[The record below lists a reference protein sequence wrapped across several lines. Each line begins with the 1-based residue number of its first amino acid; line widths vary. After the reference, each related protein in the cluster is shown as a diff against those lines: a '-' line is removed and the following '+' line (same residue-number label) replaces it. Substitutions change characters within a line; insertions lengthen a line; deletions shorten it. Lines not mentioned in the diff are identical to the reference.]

1 MPIRLKLALQFSA
14 VTLLL
19 LLAVGAIF
27 GIDLRTDLQRSMDT
41 GLRSSADDLIAQL
54 DVAGPVVGDATAN
67 GRALRL
73 PAGSY
78 GQVLDSSGRL
88 VQSTLDARSRPLLTP
103 AQVAAASRG
112 QQFFDGVM
120 QPDRRGPTTVRQQQ
134 VRILAEPTGQPGLVV
149 AVATN
154 REVLDEAIERAAT
167 QLLLIGSI
175 VLLLAGPGA
184 WLLARA
190 ALRPVERMR
199 AQAAELQASDA
210 GAGLPV
216 PGGRDEISRLGDTLN
231 ALLGRLH
238 EAYERERAFVADAG
252 HELRTPLTVLRG
264 ELELARR
271 PGRSSEQL
279 AATVE
284 VAAEQTERLIRLAE
298 DLLVLDRD
306 EHETARFV
314 RFDLVELAEGARLST
329 LAGLG
334 ARPISI
340 AVEAPIRPLPVW
352 GDPDRIRRALDNV
365 VANALRFS
373 PDGGCIEVGVTESAG
388 YAELTVTDQG
398 PGFPPE
404 FLPVA
409 FERFRRHD
417 PARTR
422 IEQDGGE
429 QASTGLGL
437 AIVRSAMRAHSGTAT
452 ATNRED
458 SPGARVT
465 LRWSTGTGSS

>member
-19 LLAVGAIF
+19 LLSVGTIF
-27 GIDLRTDLQRSMDT
+27 VIDLRADLQRSMDT
-41 GLRSSADDLIAQL
+41 GLRSRADDLIAQL
-54 DVAGPVVGDATAN
+54 EAAGAVAVT
-67 GRALRL
+67 GRRLRL

-78 GQVLDSSGRL
+78 GQILDSAGRL
-88 VQSTLDARSRPLLTP
+88 VQSTDDARSHPLLTP
-103 AQVAAASRG
+103 EQAAAASRG
-112 QQFFDGVM
+112 QQLFDGVM
-120 QPDRRGPTTVRQQQ
+120 QLDPHGEAPGRQQQ
-134 VRILAEPTGQPGLVV
+134 VRILSEPADRPGLVIT
-149 AVATN
+149 VATS
-154 REVLDEAIERAAT
+154 REVLDEATERAAA

-199 AQAAELQASDA
+199 AQAAELDARDA
-210 GAGLPV
+210 GAGLSV
-216 PGGRDEISRLGDTLN
+216 PGGRDEISRLGRTLN
-231 ALLGRLH
+231 GLLGRLH

-271 PGRSSEQL
+271 PGRSAAQL

-306 EHETARFV
+306 EHEDARFV
-314 RFDLVELAEGARLST
+314 QFDLAQLAEESRLSA
-329 LAGLG
+329 LAGPRS
-334 ARPISI
+334 RPVDIVV
-340 AVEAPIRPLPVW
+340 AAPGGPLPVY
-352 GDPDRIRRALDNV
+352 GDPDRIRRAVDNV
-365 VANALRFS
+365 LANAVRFS
-373 PDGGCIEVGVTESAG
+373 PAGGRIQIEVTTSAG

-398 PGFPPE
+398 PGFPPD

-409 FERFRRHD
+409 FERFRRYD

-422 IEQDGGE
+422 VEQDGAE

-437 AIVRSAMRAHSGTAT
+437 AIVRSVMKAHSGTAT
-452 ATNRED
+452 AANLEG
-458 SPGARVT
+458 SAGARVT
-465 LRWSTGTGSS
+465 LRWPTGTEST

>member
-1 MPIRLKLALQFSA
+1 VMEP
-14 VTLLL
+14 
-19 LLAVGAIF
+19 
-27 GIDLRTDLQRSMDT
+27 DQR
-41 GLRSSADDLIAQL
+41 GHA
-54 DVAGPVVGDATAN
+54 
-67 GRALRL
+67 
-73 PAGSY
+73 PA
-78 GQVLDSSGRL
+78 R
-88 VQSTLDARSRPLLTP
+88 
-103 AQVAAASRG
+103 
-112 QQFFDGVM
+112 
-120 QPDRRGPTTVRQQQ
+120 QQ
-134 VRILAEPTGQPGLVV
+134 VRILAAPAGRPGLVV
-149 AVATN
+149 AVATS
-154 REVLDEAIERAAT
+154 REVLDEALERAAR
-167 QLLLIGSI
+167 QLLLIGFV

-210 GAGLPV
+210 DAGLPV

-238 EAYERERAFVADAG
+238 AAYERECAFVADAG

-271 PGRSSEQL
+271 PGRSPEQL

-306 EHETARFV
+306 EHEAARFV
-314 RFDLVELAEGARLST
+314 RFDLVELAEACRQSA
-329 LAGLG
+329 LAGHTAG
-334 ARPISI
+334 KARPVSVV
-340 AVEAPIRPLPVW
+340 VEAPARPVPVF
-352 GDPDRIRRALDNV
+352 GDPDRIRRAVDNV

-373 PDGGCIEVGVTESAG
+373 PADGRIQIEVTECDG
-388 YAELTVTDQG
+388 HAELAVIDQG
-398 PGFPPE
+398 PGFAPD
-404 FLPVA
+404 FLPIA

-437 AIVRSAMRAHSGTAT
+437 AIVRSVMRAHSGTAT
-452 ATNRED
+452 ATNLETT
-458 SPGARVT
+458 SGARVT
-465 LRWSTGTGSS
+465 LRWPTGTGSS

>member
-1 MPIRLKLALQFSA
+1 VPIRLKLALQFSA
-14 VTLLL
+14 VTLLVL
-19 LLAVGAIF
+19 VAVGALF
-27 GIDLRTDLQRSMDT
+27 GIDLRTDLQHSMDT
-41 GLRSSADDLIAQL
+41 DLRSRAEDLIAQL
-54 DVAGPVVGDATAN
+54 DATGTGTGQ
-67 GRALRL
+67 GRLLRL

-78 GQVLDSSGRL
+78 GQVLDSGGRL
-88 VQSTLDARSRPLLTP
+88 VQATGEARTHPLLSA
-103 AQVAAASRG
+103 AQAAAAVG
-112 QQFFDGVM
+112 GEQLFNGVL
-120 QPDRRGPTTVRQQQ
+120 QPDQRGPVRTGQEQ
-134 VRILAEPTGQPGLVV
+134 VRILAEPAGRPGLVV
-149 AVATN
+149 AVATS
-154 REVLDEAIERAAT
+154 REVLEEATERAAS
-167 QLLLIGSI
+167 QLLIIGAI
-175 VLLLAGPGA
+175 VLVVAGPGA

-199 AQAAELQASDA
+199 AQAAELETSDA
-210 GAGLPV
+210 GAGLTV
-216 PGGRDEISRLGDTLN
+216 PGGRDEISRLASTLN

-314 RFDLVELAEGARLST
+314 RFDLAELAGAARLAA
-329 LAGLG
+329 LAGPRAGLV
-334 ARPISI
+334 SI
-340 AVEAPIRPLPVW
+340 VVDAPAGPVLVS
-352 GDPDRIRRALDNV
+352 GDPDRIRRAVDNLIV
-365 VANALRFS
+365 NALRFS
-373 PDGGCIEVGVTESAG
+373 PAGGRIRIEVSEPAG
-388 YAELTVTDQG
+388 HAELAVTDQG
-398 PGFPPE
+398 PGFAPD

-422 IEQDGGE
+422 TELDGGE

-437 AIVRSAMRAHSGTAT
+437 AIVRSVMRAHSGTAT
-452 ATNRED
+452 AANLEG
-458 SPGARVT
+458 SSGARVT
-465 LRWSTGTGSS
+465 LRWPTGTGSS

>member
-19 LLAVGAIF
+19 LLGVGALF
-27 GIDLRTDLQRSMDT
+27 GMDLRTDLQRSMDAE
-41 GLRSSADDLIAQL
+41 LRAHADDLIAQL
-54 DVAGPVVGDATAN
+54 DTAGGTAVP
-67 GRALRL
+67 GRRLRL

-78 GQVLDSSGRL
+78 GQVLDSAGRL
-88 VQSTLDARSRPLLTP
+88 VQSTEDARSHPLLTV
-103 AQVAAASRG
+103 AQVAAAGRG
-112 QQFFDGVM
+112 QQLFDGVM
-120 QPDRRGPTTVRQQQ
+120 QPDQHGQAPVRQEQ
-134 VRILAEPTGQPGLVV
+134 VRILSGPTGRPGLVI
-149 AVATN
+149 AVATS
-154 REVLDEAIERAAT
+154 REVLDEATERAAA

-199 AQAAELQASDA
+199 AQAADLQASDA
-210 GAGLPV
+210 GAGLSV

-238 EAYERERAFVADAG
+238 AAYERERAFVADAG

-314 RFDLVELAEGARLST
+314 RFDLVELAEQSRSAALAAARSQPVSIVVQ
-329 LAGLG
+329 AP
-334 ARPISI
+334 ARP
-340 AVEAPIRPLPVW
+340 VPVC
-352 GDPDRIRRALDNV
+352 GDPNRIRRALDNV

-373 PDGGCIEVGVTESAG
+373 PAGGRIVIEVAESSAD
-388 YAELTVTDQG
+388 AELVVTDQG
-398 PGFPPE
+398 PGFAPD

-422 IEQDGGE
+422 IEQNGGE
-429 QASTGLGL
+429 QAGTGLGL
-437 AIVRSAMRAHSGTAT
+437 AIARSVMRAHSGSAT
-452 ATNRED
+452 AANLEG
-458 SPGARVT
+458 SSGARVT
-465 LRWSTGTGSS
+465 LRWPTGTRSS

>member
-1 MPIRLKLALQFSA
+1 
-14 VTLLL
+14 
-19 LLAVGAIF
+19 
-27 GIDLRTDLQRSMDT
+27 
-41 GLRSSADDLIAQL
+41 
-54 DVAGPVVGDATAN
+54 
-67 GRALRL
+67 
-73 PAGSY
+73 
-78 GQVLDSSGRL
+78 
-88 VQSTLDARSRPLLTP
+88 
-103 AQVAAASRG
+103 
-112 QQFFDGVM
+112 
-120 QPDRRGPTTVRQQQ
+120 
-134 VRILAEPTGQPGLVV
+134 
-149 AVATN
+149 
-154 REVLDEAIERAAT
+154 
-167 QLLLIGSI
+167 
-175 VLLLAGPGA
+175 
-184 WLLARA
+184 
-190 ALRPVERMR
+190 MR
-199 AQAAELQASDA
+199 AQAADLQASDA
-210 GAGLPV
+210 RAGLSV

-329 LAGLG
+329 LATLG
-334 ARPISI
+334 TRPVDL
-340 AVEAPIRPLPVW
+340 AVQAPVRPLPVL

-388 YAELTVTDQG
+388 HAELTVTDQG
-398 PGFPPE
+398 PGFPPD

-437 AIVRSAMRAHSGTAT
+437 AIVRSVMRAHSGTAT

-465 LRWSTGTGSS
+465 LRWPTGTGSS

>member
-19 LLAVGAIF
+19 LLGVGALF
-27 GIDLRTDLQRSMDT
+27 AIDLRADLQRSMDT
-41 GLRSSADDLIAQL
+41 GLRSRADDLIAQL
-54 DVAGPVVGDATAN
+54 EAAGPTVVP

-78 GQVLDSSGRL
+78 GQLLDGAGRL
-88 VQSTLDARSRPLLTP
+88 VQSTEDARSHPLLTP
-103 AQVAAASRG
+103 AQAAQADRG
-112 QQFFDGVM
+112 QQLFDGVM
-120 QPDRRGPTTVRQQQ
+120 QPDQHGQTPVRQQQ
-134 VRILAEPTGQPGLVV
+134 VRILSGPTGRPGLVV
-149 AVATN
+149 AVATS
-154 REVLDEAIERAAT
+154 REVLDEATERAAT

-199 AQAAELQASDA
+199 VQAAELEARDA
-210 GAGLPV
+210 GAGLSV

-238 EAYERERAFVADAG
+238 EAYERECAFVADAG

-314 RFDLVELAEGARLST
+314 RFDLVEVAEGARLSA
-329 LAGLG
+329 LSGPHP
-334 ARPISI
+334 RPVDIV
-340 AVEAPIRPLPVW
+340 VEAPVRPLPVF
-352 GDPDRIRRALDNV
+352 GDPDRIRRAVDNV

-373 PDGGCIEVGVTESAG
+373 PDGGCIEIEVAEAAG
-388 YAELTVTDQG
+388 QVELTVTDQG
-398 PGFPPE
+398 PGFPPD

-422 IEQDGGE
+422 IEQDGAE

-437 AIVRSAMRAHSGTAT
+437 AIVRSVMRAHSGTAT
-452 ATNRED
+452 ATNLEG
-458 SPGARVT
+458 SSGARVT
-465 LRWSTGTGSS
+465 LRWPTGTGS

>member
-1 MPIRLKLALQFSA
+1 VPIRLKLALQFSG

-19 LLAVGAIF
+19 LLGVGALF
-27 GIDLRTDLQRSMDT
+27 GIDLRADLQRSMDT
-41 GLRSSADDLIAQL
+41 GLRSRADDLIAQL
-54 DVAGPVVGDATAN
+54 EAIGPTAGF
-67 GRALRL
+67 RL

-78 GQVLDSSGRL
+78 GQLLDSGGRL
-88 VQSTLDARSRPLLTP
+88 VQSTDDARSHPLLTP
-103 AQVAAASRG
+103 EQVAQASRG
-112 QQFFDGVM
+112 QQFFNGVM
-120 QPDRRGPTTVRQQQ
+120 QPNQHGRTAVRQQQ
-134 VRILAEPTGQPGLVV
+134 VRILAAPTGRPGLVV
-149 AVATN
+149 VVATS
-154 REVLDEAIERAAT
+154 REVLDEATERAAE

-199 AQAAELQASDA
+199 AQAAELEARDA
-210 GAGLPV
+210 GAGLSV

-238 EAYERERAFVADAG
+238 EAYERECAFVADAG
-252 HELRTPLTVLRG
+252 HELRTPLSVLRG

-314 RFDLVELAEGARLST
+314 RFDLVELAEAARLAALSGPRSR
-329 LAGLG
+329 AVD
-334 ARPISI
+334 IV
-340 AVEAPIRPLPVW
+340 VEAPVRPLTVF
-352 GDPDRIRRALDNV
+352 GDPERIRRAVDNV
-365 VANALRFS
+365 VANARRFS
-373 PDGGCIEVGVTESAG
+373 PPGGCIEIEVAEAAG
-388 YAELTVTDQG
+388 HAELTVTDQG
-398 PGFPPE
+398 PGFE
-404 FLPVA
+404 LDFLPVA

-422 IEQDGGE
+422 TEEDGAE
-429 QASTGLGL
+429 QASAGLGL
-437 AIVRSAMRAHSGTAT
+437 AIVRSVMRAHSGTAT
-452 ATNRED
+452 ATNREG
-458 SPGARVT
+458 SSGARVT
-465 LRWSTGTGSS
+465 LRWPTGTGSS

>member
-1 MPIRLKLALQFSA
+1 MPIRLKLALQFSV

-19 LLAVGAIF
+19 LLGVGTIF
-27 GIDLRTDLQRSMDT
+27 VIDLRADLQRSMDT
-41 GLRSSADDLIAQL
+41 GLRSRADDLIAQL
-54 DVAGPVVGDATAN
+54 EVAGAGP
-67 GRALRL
+67 GRRLRL

-78 GQVLDSSGRL
+78 GQILDSAGRL
-88 VQSTLDARSRPLLTP
+88 VQSTDDVHSHPLLTVE
-103 AQVAAASRG
+103 QAALAAGRG
-112 QQFFDGVM
+112 PQLFDGVM
-120 QPDRRGPTTVRQQQ
+120 QVDPHGEAPGRQQQ
-134 VRILAEPTGQPGLVV
+134 VRILSEPADRPGLVI
-149 AVATN
+149 AVATS
-154 REVLDEAIERAAT
+154 REVLDEATERAAA

-175 VLLLAGPGA
+175 VLVLAGPGA

-199 AQAAELQASDA
+199 AQAAELDARDA
-210 GAGLPV
+210 GAGLSV
-216 PGGRDEISRLGDTLN
+216 PEGRDEISRLGRTLN
-231 ALLGRLH
+231 GMLGRLH

-271 PGRSSEQL
+271 PGRSPAQL

-306 EHETARFV
+306 EHEDARFV
-314 RFDLVELAEGARLST
+314 EFDLAQLAEESRLSA
-329 LAGLG
+329 LAGLRS
-334 ARPISI
+334 RPVDIVV
-340 AVEAPIRPLPVW
+340 AAPSGPLPVY
-352 GDPDRIRRALDNV
+352 GDPDRLGRAVDNV
-365 VANALRFS
+365 LANAVRFS
-373 PDGGCIEVGVTESAG
+373 PAGGRIQVEVTKAAG
-388 YAELTVTDQG
+388 FAQLTVTDQG
-398 PGFPPE
+398 PGFPPD

-422 IEQDGGE
+422 VEQGGAE

-437 AIVRSAMRAHSGTAT
+437 AIVRSVMKAHSGTAT
-452 ATNRED
+452 AANLEG
-458 SPGARVT
+458 SAGARVT
-465 LRWSTGTGSS
+465 LRWPTETEST

>member
-1 MPIRLKLALQFSA
+1 MPIRLKLALQFSL

-19 LLAVGAIF
+19 LVGVGLLF
-27 GIDLRTDLQRSMDT
+27 GIDLRTDLQRSMDAE
-41 GLRSSADDLIAQL
+41 LRSRADDVIAQL
-54 DVAGPVVGDATAN
+54 DAAGGVTAP
-67 GRALRL
+67 GEHPLRL

-78 GQVLDSSGRL
+78 GQLLDGDGRL
-88 VQSTLDARSRPLLTP
+88 VRSTDDARSHPLLTP
-103 AQVAAASRG
+103 AQAAAARG
-112 QQFFDGVM
+112 GEHLFDGVM
-120 QPDRRGPTTVRQQQ
+120 RPEAHGQAPVREQQ
-134 VRILAEPTGQPGLVV
+134 VRILSAPAGRDGLVV
-149 AVATN
+149 AVATS
-154 REVLDEAIERAAT
+154 REVLDETTERAAG

-199 AQAAELQASDA
+199 SQAAELEARDA
-210 GAGLPV
+210 GAGLSV
-216 PGGRDEISRLGDTLN
+216 PGGRDEISRLGETLN

-252 HELRTPLTVLRG
+252 HELRTPLSVLRG

-271 PGRSSEQL
+271 PGRSADQL

-298 DLLVLDRD
+298 DLLALDRD

-314 RFDLVELAEGARLST
+314 PFDLVELAEASRLAALS
-329 LAGLG
+329 GPG
-334 ARPISI
+334 ARPVDIVVD
-340 AVEAPIRPLPVW
+340 AVGPVPVC

-373 PDGGCIEVGVTESAG
+373 PAGGRIRIEAGVSAG
-388 YAELTVTDQG
+388 QADLSVTDQG
-398 PGFPPE
+398 PGFPPD

-417 PARTR
+417 SARTQA
-422 IEQDGGE
+422 EQD
-429 QASTGLGL
+429 ASDHPSTGLGL
-437 AIVRSAMRAHSGTAT
+437 AIVRSVMRAHSGTAT
-452 ATNRED
+452 AANLEGTC
-458 SPGARVT
+458 GARVT
-465 LRWSTGTGSS
+465 LRWPTGTGSC

>member
-19 LLAVGAIF
+19 LLSVGATF
-27 GIDLRTDLQRSMDT
+27 VVDLRADLQRSMDT
-41 GLRSSADDLIAQL
+41 GLRSGADDLVAQL
-54 DVAGPVVGDATAN
+54 EVAGASTVP
-67 GRALRL
+67 GRRLRL

-78 GQVLDSSGRL
+78 GQILDSAGRL
-88 VQSTLDARSRPLLTP
+88 VQSTEDARSHPLLTP
-103 AQVAAASRG
+103 EQAAVAAG
-112 QQFFDGVM
+112 GPQLFDGVM
-120 QPDRRGPTTVRQQQ
+120 RPDPHDEAPAREHQ
-134 VRILAEPTGQPGLVV
+134 VRILAEPAGRAGLVV
-149 AVATN
+149 AVVTS
-154 REVLDEAIERAAT
+154 REVLDEATERAAS
-167 QLLLIGSI
+167 QLLLVGSI
-175 VLLLAGPGA
+175 VLVLAEPGA

-199 AQAAELQASDA
+199 AQAAELDARDA
-210 GAGLPV
+210 GAGLSV
-216 PGGRDEISRLGDTLN
+216 PGGRDEVSRLGETLN
-231 ALLGRLH
+231 GLLGRLH

-271 PGRSSEQL
+271 PGRSPEQL
-279 AATVE
+279 AATVD

-298 DLLVLDRD
+298 DLLVIDRD

-314 RFDLVELAEGARLST
+314 RFDLARLAEECRLSA
-329 LAGLG
+329 LAGP
-334 ARPISI
+334 RPRPVDI
-340 AVEAPIRPLPVW
+340 VLTAPGEPLLVD
-352 GDPDRIRRALDNV
+352 GDPDRIRRAVDNV
-365 VANALRFS
+365 VANAVRFS
-373 PDGGCIEVGVTESAG
+373 PPGGQIQVEVAESAG
-388 YAELTVTDQG
+388 FAELTVTDQG
-398 PGFPPE
+398 PGFPPD

-422 IEQDGGE
+422 LEQDGGE

-437 AIVRSAMRAHSGTAT
+437 AIVRSVMRAHSGTAT
-452 ATNRED
+452 AANLEG

-465 LRWSTGTGSS
+465 LRWPTRTVLS